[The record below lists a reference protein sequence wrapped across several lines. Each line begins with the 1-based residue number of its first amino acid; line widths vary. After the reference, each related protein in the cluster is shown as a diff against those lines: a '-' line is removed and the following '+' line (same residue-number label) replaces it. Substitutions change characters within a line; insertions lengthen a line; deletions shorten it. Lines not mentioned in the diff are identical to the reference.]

1 MGFMKKFIK
10 TGIGLV
16 GKHLMNFADSA
27 TGGIASRLVNSAVDG
42 VNKNA
47 GIIGKVV
54 RGAGK
59 KLFNDKTRDTI
70 SNIADTAL
78 KYLPKGN
85 IRTAL
90 EKVNNAAQGRNDNYN
105 IKTKYNKQ
113 LDSIETVPKVSSKK
127 RNRRP

>member
-10 TGIGLV
+10 TDIGLV

-54 RGAGK
+54 RGVGK

-70 SNIADTAL
+70 SNIADTSL

-90 EKVNNAAQGRNDNYN
+90 EKVTNAAQGRND
-105 IKTKYNKQ
+105 IKTKYNRQ
-113 LDSIETVPKVSSKK
+113 LDSIETVPKVSYKK
-127 RNRRP
+127 RIRRS